1 LTRKF
6 SASSPPSPKY
16 RESHDDVEDER
27 KTLCFDFEA
36 EVGLDE
42 DVKELTG
49 DRLDGV
55 VVVAV
60 TDER

>member
-1 LTRKF
+1 M
-6 SASSPPSPKY
+6 
-16 RESHDDVEDER
+16 DDER
-27 KTLCFDFEA
+27 KTLCFDCEA